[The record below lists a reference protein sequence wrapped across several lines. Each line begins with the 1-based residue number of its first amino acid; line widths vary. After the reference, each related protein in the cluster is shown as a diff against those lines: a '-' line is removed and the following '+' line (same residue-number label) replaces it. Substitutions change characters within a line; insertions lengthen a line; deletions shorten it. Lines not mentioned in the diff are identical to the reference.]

1 MSEKIPNLLTV
12 KQFSQKHKAFPEGG
26 LRYIIF
32 HADNNGYG
40 RCIKRVLGKVLIDE
54 AIFFECVEEQNKLAV

>member
-12 KQFSQKHKAFPEGG
+12 KQFSKKHEAFPEGG

-32 HADNNGYG
+32 HADKNGYG
-40 RCIKRVLGKVLIDE
+40 RCVKRVLSKVLIDE
-54 AIFFECVEEQNKLAV
+54 SIFFECVEEQNLAG